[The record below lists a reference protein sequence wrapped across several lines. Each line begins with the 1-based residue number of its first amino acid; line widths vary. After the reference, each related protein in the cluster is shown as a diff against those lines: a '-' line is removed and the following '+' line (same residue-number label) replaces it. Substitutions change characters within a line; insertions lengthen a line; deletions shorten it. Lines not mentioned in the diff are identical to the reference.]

1 VKASTG
7 KRVVINDRRFM
18 WWDGQQLTPV
28 RLSERAR
35 AHLSQVSSVVAKGN
49 PVPHDFATFAG
60 RSNRELAAR
69 YGVDVRKVAE
79 WRKATGLH
87 HRAATSRTLPVPGQ
101 YDETLNLTELGR
113 ACGYTCG
120 SRFSMVLRKLRPEIH
135 ARAVANGRRQSMV
148 ALKQSRKGEGN
159 D

>member
-1 VKASTG
+1 
-7 KRVVINDRRFM
+7 
-18 WWDGQQLTPV
+18 
-28 RLSERAR
+28 
-35 AHLSQVSSVVAKGN
+35 VSSLVAKGN

-60 RSNRELAAR
+60 RNNDDLATQ
-69 YGVDVRKVAE
+69 YGVDVRKVRE
-79 WRKATGLH
+79 WRHSTGLH
-87 HRAATSRTLPVPGQ
+87 YRPATSRTLPVAGQ

-135 ARAVANGRRQSMV
+135 ARAVANGRRQSMGH
-148 ALKQSRKGEGN
+148 LKHRKKGN

>member
-7 KRVVINDRRFM
+7 KRVIIHDRRF
-18 WWDGQQLTPV
+18 WWSDGEKLTPV

-49 PVPHDFATFAG
+49 PVPDDFATFAG
-60 RSNRELAAR
+60 RSNGELAAR

-79 WRKATGLH
+79 WRKVSGLH
-87 HRAATSRTLPVPGQ
+87 RSTDTGTRRMPIAGQ

-113 ACGYTCG
+113 ACGWGCG
-120 SRFSMVLRKLRPEIH
+120 TKFGVQLRKLRPEMH
-135 ARAVANGRRQSMV
+135 ARAVANGRRQS
-148 ALKQSRKGEGN
+148 RKGEGN